1 MTIQLK
7 GGTTNEAVFAIN
19 DTTAWV
25 HVSEIKFSNLS
36 TTSWTTVSWSFT
48 IPPNGHINFHIGIIP
63 TGSSLTQAAGNLLIK
78 NLRLYKTG
86 AISTI
91 SSQLNCSEDVIV
103 SRTVTATG
111 YASTS
116 DRSIK
121 GEIKNASLDDCK
133 NIFDSVDVKTYVRKD
148 ISGNRIGFIAQDI
161 QEHISPEFDNIIS
174 TQYGG
179 DKPLL
184 AVDYSRLVCV
194 LWGVCKNQQTR
205 IEALETAVQPKGAK
219 TAVKKTVNLS

>member
-63 TGSSLTQAAGNLLIK
+63 TGSSLTQAPGNILIK
-78 NLRLYKTG
+78 NLRLYRTG
-86 AISTI
+86 AISNI
-91 SSQLNCSEDVIV
+91 SAQLNCSEDVIC

-121 GEIKNASLDDCK
+121 DEIQNASLDDCTK
-133 NIFDSVDVKTYVRKD
+133 IFQNVDVNNLC
-148 ISGNRIGFIAQDI
+148 SNRCIRNTIRFY
-161 QEHISPEFDNIIS
+161 SPR
-174 TQYGG
+174 YKG
-179 DKPLL
+179 KP
-184 AVDYSRLVCV
+184 S
-194 LWGVCKNQQTR
+194 
-205 IEALETAVQPKGAK
+205 
-219 TAVKKTVNLS
+219 